1 MAGFKSMI
9 RTIGIIVIALVVSLS
24 SFNTSSEAA
33 LLGWDLVDNNKHLDW
48 NSDSKYISS
57 INNAMKLWENYKSGI
72 IRPDTAAERE
82 DVFLTDYMQVSST
95 IASTSSNGIIRFN
108 DYHYAD
114 MSNGERLKTTTHE
127 FGHALGLAH
136 TFGRR
141 DIMRQGKVSITKL
154 SSTDKRSYDEA
165 YLTY

>member
-1 MAGFKSMI
+1 MVSFKSMI
-9 RTIGIIVIALVVSLS
+9 RTIGIIVIALVLSL
-24 SFNTSSEAA
+24 SFNTSSQAA

-57 INNAMKLWENYKSGI
+57 INDAMNLWEKYKSGI
-72 IRPDTAAERE
+72 IRPDTASERE

-95 IASTSSNGIIRFN
+95 IASTSSNGIIKFN
-108 DYHYAD
+108 DYHYD
-114 MSNGERLKTTTHE
+114 GMSNGERLKTTTHE

-136 TFGRR
+136 TFGKR

-154 SSTDKRSYDEA
+154 SSTDKSSYDAA
-165 YLTY
+165 YATY

>member
-1 MAGFKSMI
+1 MVRLKRLMK
-9 RTIGIIVIALVVSLS
+9 TTGIIVIALLLSLS
-24 SFNTSSEAA
+24 FTTSSQAA

-57 INNAMKLWENYKSGI
+57 INDAMNLWESYKSGI
-72 IRPDTAAERE
+72 IRPDTASERE
-82 DVFLTDYMQVSST
+82 DVFLTDYNQVSST

-108 DYHYAD
+108 DYHYTD

-136 TFGRR
+136 TFGKR

-154 SSTDKRSYDEA
+154 SSTDKRSYDDA